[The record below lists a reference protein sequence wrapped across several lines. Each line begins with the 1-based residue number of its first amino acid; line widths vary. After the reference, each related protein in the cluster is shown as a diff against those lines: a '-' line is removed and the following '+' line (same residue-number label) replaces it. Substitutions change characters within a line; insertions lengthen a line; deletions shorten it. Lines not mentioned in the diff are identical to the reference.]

1 MTLFP
6 YGSALPW
13 GQTVLSVHP
22 GQERY
27 GRGDGSLPAFEAP
40 DHVAQGASIPGGCG
54 PRSAENQGGAL
65 CTNHPVAARGMCAAA
80 RLSMACYIRWTEQD

>member
-27 GRGDGSLPAFEAP
+27 GRGDGSFPAFEAS
-40 DHVAQGASIPGGCG
+40 DHVAQGVA
-54 PRSAENQGGAL
+54 
-65 CTNHPVAARGMCAAA
+65 PVSR
-80 RLSMACYIRWTEQD
+80 SMALEPAEKLAAKEYLAPNCVPKDTVPFEVPHCLRRR